1 MSKNQKALLVL
12 IALCGA
18 AALFFW
24 KRKPESGPL
33 VDRITIDDTSAADEA
48 AAVIDEAESTP
59 EGVMILGEPE
69 ITYGDIDVDPEL
81 DSLLIS
87 G

>member
-18 AALFFW
+18 AAFFFW
-24 KRKPESGPL
+24 KRKPESGVL
-33 VDRITIDDTSAADEA
+33 VDEITIDDTSAGDEA